1 MSTEHRDMGKS
12 VIIVGAG
19 GCARE
24 VLGLYIDLK
33 REKDVIGFVEERSAQ
48 VGEFIN
54 GKPIH
59 DITYLDL
66 GSERERPLVI
76 LGIGST
82 KRKRLAH
89 KLHNSGYL
97 FDTVIH
103 PSTIR
108 SRWVHIREG
117 TIIAPG
123 VILTCQIEIGR
134 HVILNLGV
142 SIGHDVKIG
151 DYATLSPG
159 ARIMG
164 AVTVGREAFVGTNAT
179 ILENIEIGAG
189 AIVAAGAVVT
199 KNVPEMTLVA
209 GVPAAVKKTYRSD
222 DEKPW

>member
-1 MSTEHRDMGKS
+1 MKS

-19 GCARE
+19 GMARE
-24 VLGLYIDLK
+24 VLDIYIDLK
-33 REKDVIGFVEERSAQ
+33 REKDVIGFAEERSSRA
-48 VGEFIN
+48 GEFID

-66 GSERERPLVI
+66 ASEQERPLVI

-82 KRKRLAH
+82 KRKRLAQ
-89 KLHNSGYL
+89 KLRKNGYL

-103 PSTIR
+103 PSTIH
-108 SRWVHIREG
+108 SRWVHIHEG

-134 HVILNLGV
+134 HVIINLGAL
-142 SIGHDVKIG
+142 IGHDVKLG
-151 DYATLSPG
+151 DYTTISPG
-159 ARIMG
+159 AKIMG
-164 AVTVGREAFVGTNAT
+164 RATVGRAVCVGTNAT

-199 KNVPEMTLVA
+199 KDVPEMALVA
-209 GVPAAVKKTYRSD
+209 GIPAAVKKTYRSD

>member
-1 MSTEHRDMGKS
+1 MEKS

-24 VLGLYIDLK
+24 VLDIYIDLK
-33 REKDVIGFVEERSAQ
+33 REEDVIGFVEERSTRA
-48 VGEFIN
+48 GDFIN
-54 GKPIH
+54 GKLIH

-66 GSERERPLVI
+66 VSEQERPLAI

-82 KRKRLAH
+82 KRKRLVH
-89 KLHNSGYL
+89 KLRNDGYL

-103 PSTIR
+103 PSTIH
-108 SRWVHIREG
+108 SRWVNIREG

-134 HVILNLGV
+134 HVIINLGV

-151 DYATLSPG
+151 DYTTLSPG
-159 ARIMG
+159 SRIMG
-164 AVTVGREAFVGTNAT
+164 RVTVGREVFVGTNAT
-179 ILENIEIGAG
+179 ILEDIEIGAG
-189 AIVAAGAVVT
+189 AVIAAGAVVN
-199 KNVPEMTLVA
+199 KDVPEMTLVT
-209 GVPAAVKKTYRSD
+209 GIPAAVKKTYRSE